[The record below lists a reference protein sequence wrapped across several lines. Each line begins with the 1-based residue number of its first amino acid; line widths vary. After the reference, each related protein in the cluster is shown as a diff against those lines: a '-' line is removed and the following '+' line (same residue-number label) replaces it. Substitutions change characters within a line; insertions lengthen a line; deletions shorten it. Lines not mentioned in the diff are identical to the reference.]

1 MASLGNFVVARDGE
15 RYDGMAEGTVMV
27 TVSHSNLKQ
36 KHVDLRWDLHTT
48 VGDVKIRLTKHCGT
62 PAQDMELILRDE
74 GRDVCRMDDDSRPLG
89 FYSVQ
94 NGNVIHI
101 IDTNPYSLSAGGG
114 LEDTSLVKKY
124 EMSDEEYNKRKNTLR
139 AYKREQLKKDPNFK
153 FDFNAGRGGGAA
165 KGSESKSDAA
175 QKQAPGPESVSHIKV
190 GMRCEVDPG
199 GRRGKVS
206 FVGEIA
212 GMPPG
217 FWVGVTFDEPVGK
230 SNGIVKGQKVFECAD
245 RYGGFVRGFNMR
257 VGDYP
262 EAEIDLDSSDDS
274 DEEL

>member
-1 MASLGNFVVARDGE
+1 MATLGNFVTMRDGE

-27 TVSHSNLKQ
+27 TCSHSNLKQ
-36 KHVDLRWDLHTT
+36 KHVDLRWDLHATIL
-48 VGDVKIRLTKHCGT
+48 DVKIRLTKHCGT
-62 PAQDMELILRDE
+62 PAQDMRLILRD
-74 GRDVCRMDDDSRPLG
+74 GDRDICAMDDDSRPLG

-94 NGNVIHI
+94 NGNTIHI

-153 FDFNAGRGGGAA
+153 FNFGKHAGGAA
-165 KGSESKSDAA
+165 KGGETKSDAP
-175 QKQAPGPESVSHIKV
+175 KEYPGPESTAHLKV
-190 GMRCEVDPG
+190 GMRAEVAPG
-199 GRRGKVS
+199 ARRGEVA
-206 FVGEIA
+206 FVGTID

-217 FWVGVTFDEPVGK
+217 HWVGIRFDEPVGK
-230 SNGIVKGQKVFECAD
+230 SDGTVKGKKVFECLA
-245 RYGGFVRGFNMR
+245 RYGGFVRAHNMN
-257 VGDYP
+257 VGDFP
-262 EAEIDLDSSDDS
+262 ERDLMDMSDSDDS